1 MTIVL
6 DHPSPAPSRSA
17 GSPKSPPRAST
28 RRRASTAPVDASKTA
43 SEIAAAP
50 VIVRGVRQSYGG
62 REVLRGVDLVV
73 QRGSFHGVIGPNG
86 AGKTT
91 LVEIV
96 QGVRR
101 CEAGSVQLLGQA
113 PLPRDPRLLARVGI
127 QPQATAFFTRATV
140 WEHLSTVASIF
151 GASAARAEQ
160 LVELMGLGHVL
171 TSRVEKLSGGERQ
184 KLAVASAMVHRPE
197 VLFLDEPTAA
207 LDATARHDL
216 VGLLGSVREEG
227 TTVVYTTH
235 YLEEAER
242 LCDVVSVLDG
252 GRVVAT
258 GSPSSLVA
266 GTGGGASV
274 LLPSAGGFLDVVR
287 GLGPVTSAELGA
299 DGLTAHVRDV
309 GEAFAAFNAAGVPVG
324 GAQVHGPTLEDAFI
338 ELTGKEYAS

>member
-6 DHPSPAPSRSA
+6 DRPRPAPSRPARPSE
-17 GSPKSPPRAST
+17 GPPRAAAG
-28 RRRASTAPVDASKTA
+28 RRAETVPTAAEPVAAT
-43 SEIAAAP
+43 AAAP
-50 VIVRGVRQSYGG
+50 VVVRGVRQSYGG

-73 QRGSFHGVIGPNG
+73 ERGSFHGVIGPNG

-101 CEAGSVQLLGQA
+101 CEAGGVELLGRA
-113 PLPRDPRLLARVGI
+113 PVPRDPGLLARVGI
-127 QPQATAFFTRATV
+127 QPQATAFFSRATV
-140 WEHLSTVASIF
+140 WEHLSTVAAIF

-160 LVELMGLGHVL
+160 VRDSFGLTRVRD
-171 TSRVEKLSGGERQ
+171 TRVERLSGGERQ
-184 KLAVASAMVHRPE
+184 KLVASAMVHRPE

-266 GTGGGASV
+266 GAGGGASV
-274 LLPSAGGFLDVVR
+274 LLPGAGGCADVVV
-287 GLGPVTSAELGA
+287 GLGPVVGVESGA
-299 DGLTAHVRDV
+299 DGLVVRVRDV
-309 GEAFAAFNAAGVPVG
+309 GEAFAAFGAAGVPVE

-338 ELTGKEYAS
+338 ELTGKEYTS

>member
-1 MTIVL
+1 MQ
-6 DHPSPAPSRSA
+6 
-17 GSPKSPPRAST
+17 
-28 RRRASTAPVDASKTA
+28 PV
-43 SEIAAAP
+43 
-50 VIVRGVRQSYGG
+50 VVRGVRQSYGG

-73 QRGSFHGVIGPNG
+73 ERGSFHGVIGPNG

-101 CEAGSVQLLGQA
+101 CEAGGVELLGRA
-113 PLPRDPRLLARVGI
+113 PLPRDPGLLARVGI
-127 QPQATAFFTRATV
+127 QPQATAFFSRATV
-140 WEHLSTVASIF
+140 WEHLSTVAAIF
-151 GASAARAEQ
+151 GASAARAER
-160 LVELMGLGHVL
+160 LVELMGLDHVL
-171 TSRVEKLSGGERQ
+171 GSRVERLSGGERQ

-266 GTGGGASV
+266 GAGGGASV
-274 LLPSAGGFLDVVR
+274 LLPGAGGCADVVV
-287 GLGPVTSAELGA
+287 GLGPVVGVESGA
-299 DGLTAHVRDV
+299 DGLVVRVRDV
-309 GEAFAAFNAAGVPVG
+309 GEAFAAFGAAGVPVE

-338 ELTGKEYAS
+338 ELTGKEHES

>member
-6 DHPSPAPSRSA
+6 DRPRPAPSRPARPSE
-17 GSPKSPPRAST
+17 GPPRAAAG
-28 RRRASTAPVDASKTA
+28 RRAETVPTAAEPVAATAVAPV
-43 SEIAAAP
+43 
-50 VIVRGVRQSYGG
+50 VVRGVRQSYGG

-73 QRGSFHGVIGPNG
+73 ERGSFHGVIGPNG

-101 CEAGSVQLLGQA
+101 CEAGGVELLGRA
-113 PLPRDPRLLARVGI
+113 PVPRDPGLLARVGI
-127 QPQATAFFTRATV
+127 QPQATAFFSRATV
-140 WEHLSTVASIF
+140 WEHLSTVAAIF

-160 LVELMGLGHVL
+160 LVELMGLNHVL
-171 TSRVEKLSGGERQ
+171 GSRVERLSGGERQ

-266 GTGGGASV
+266 GAGGGASV
-274 LLPSAGGFLDVVR
+274 LLPGAGGCADVVV
-287 GLGPVTSAELGA
+287 GLGPVVGVESGA
-299 DGLTAHVRDV
+299 DGLVVRVRDV
-309 GEAFAAFNAAGVPVG
+309 GEAFAAFGAAGVPVE

-338 ELTGKEYAS
+338 ELTGKEYTS

>member
-6 DHPSPAPSRSA
+6 DRPRPAPSRPARPSE
-17 GSPKSPPRAST
+17 GPPRAAAG
-28 RRRASTAPVDASKTA
+28 RRAETVPTAAEPVAAT
-43 SEIAAAP
+43 AAAP
-50 VIVRGVRQSYGG
+50 VVVRGVRQSYGG

-73 QRGSFHGVIGPNG
+73 ERGSFHGVIGPNG

-101 CEAGSVQLLGQA
+101 CEAGGVELLGRA
-113 PLPRDPRLLARVGI
+113 PVPRDPGLLARVGI
-127 QPQATAFFTRATV
+127 QPQATAFFSRATV
-140 WEHLSTVASIF
+140 WEHLSTVAAIF

-160 LVELMGLGHVL
+160 LVELMGLNHVL
-171 TSRVEKLSGGERQ
+171 GSRVERLSGGERQ

-266 GTGGGASV
+266 GAGGGASV
-274 LLPSAGGFLDVVR
+274 LLPGAGGCADVVV
-287 GLGPVTSAELGA
+287 GLGPVVGVESGA
-299 DGLTAHVRDV
+299 DGLVVRVRDV
-309 GEAFAAFNAAGVPVG
+309 GEAFAAFGAAGVPVE
-324 GAQVHGPTLEDAFI
+324 GAQVHGHTREEAFN
-338 ELTGKEYAS
+338 ELTGKR